1 MKDEEKTS
9 ETLQSTD
16 IDGKNGAGV
25 EDSGACKGNLPNPV
39 VHEAGAPGRGDRI
52 RPATRGGTEIRVLK
66 VCYIDG
72 MSYRVPSIPSFKPPQ
87 WYSGVLYRAVRMKS

>member
-9 ETLQSTD
+9 ETVQSTD
-16 IDGKNGAGV
+16 IDRKNGAGV

-52 RPATRGGTEIRVLK
+52 RPGTRGGTEIRVLK
-66 VCYIDG
+66 VCYIEG
-72 MSYRVPSIPSFKPPQ
+72 MPSSVSIAPII
-87 WYSGVLYRAVRMKS
+87 